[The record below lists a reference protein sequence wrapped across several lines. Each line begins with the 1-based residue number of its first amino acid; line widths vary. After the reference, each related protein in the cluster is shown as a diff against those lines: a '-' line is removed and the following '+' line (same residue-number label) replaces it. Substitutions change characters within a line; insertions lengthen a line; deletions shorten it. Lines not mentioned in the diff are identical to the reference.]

1 MAALVGSLPKFRNL
15 WTDPLRCFHL
25 STLFTQIRILKRP
38 ICTASDYNPL
48 LSHEG
53 LPRFNEFQTT
63 HVAPAIEKLTHDF
76 ESDFT
81 EFETKLQGQLLTRLL
96 FKFLLHYF
104 MNKSL
109 FSLVEKGKP
118 YLMLGRSWFGRSCVK
133 LYSWIPW
140 NFASRN
146 VSTANSPQEILTDP
160 MNKFYHVWNWK
171 VFWKRIKESLWPTW
185 SSRYEI
191 FCELAISSLAQK
203 LAL

>member
-1 MAALVGSLPKFRNL
+1 MLSSVYALHANKDSQASYLHCKWLQSSSQPRRL
-15 WTDPLRCFHL
+15 T
-25 STLFTQIRILKRP
+25 TLQWISNYP
-38 ICTASDYNPL
+38 CSAS
-48 LSHEG
+48 HREM
-53 LPRFNEFQTT
+53 
-63 HVAPAIEKLTHDF
+63 THDF

-109 FSLVEKGKP
+109 FFLVEKGKP

-146 VSTANSPQEILTDP
+146 VSTANSPQENLTDP

>member
-104 MNKSL
+104 MKPY
-109 FSLVEKGKP
+109 KP
-118 YLMLGRSWFGRSCVK
+118 YLMLGRG
-133 LYSWIPW
+133 
-140 NFASRN
+140 
-146 VSTANSPQEILTDP
+146 
-160 MNKFYHVWNWK
+160 
-171 VFWKRIKESLWPTW
+171 
-185 SSRYEI
+185 
-191 FCELAISSLAQK
+191 
-203 LAL
+203 